1 MTTGNNNYNPY
12 GQYSNSEGGNGADAE
27 LNQQATS
34 QPATDYGQQANSGQT
49 YSGGYTGAQTGNE
62 ANTQGYTGYGSS
74 QPQHG
79 NTSATNY
86 QQPDYSAAGYGYSQ
100 YPAGGYPTYGAAEA
114 NKPKGLAIASMVL
127 GIIGFIAGWVV
138 IGGIFAL
145 VAIILGI
152 VALRKTK
159 TGGGGKGFAITGIVT
174 GAIGLLISVL
184 MLVLFWWVIA
194 IVEPA
199 MGTCSQYADNETQLE
214 QCLNEQLGF
223 GSGYSSDG
231 YQNS

>member
-34 QPATDYGQQANSGQT
+34 QPATDYGQQANNGQT

-62 ANTQGYTGYGSS
+62 ANTQGHTGYGSS
-74 QPQHG
+74 QPQYG

-127 GIIGFIAGWVV
+127 SIIGFLLAWAV
-138 IGGIFAL
+138 IGGIPAL
-145 VAIILGI
+145 VGLILGI

-159 TGGGGKGFAITGIVT
+159 TGGGGKGLAITGIVL
-174 GAIGLLISVL
+174 GIISLIISALIGVFFGWVLAESRDCWQYAENEVL
-184 MLVLFWWVIA
+184 M
-194 IVEPA
+194 
-199 MGTCSQYADNETQLE
+199 E
-214 QCLNEQLGF
+214 QCLEQKF
-223 GSGYSSDG
+223 GGDFEYRYDTS
-231 YQNS
+231 NS